1 MKAVASTL
9 GIELP
14 LGDLSD
20 RTPTLAEWVAQKL
33 GKPLSGGEVMSFDN
47 ISVVVRKLRRKKL
60 AEALVSK
67 A

>member
-1 MKAVASTL
+1 MKVVASTL

-14 LGDLSD
+14 LESISE
-20 RTPTLAEWVAQKL
+20 RAPTLAEWFAQKL
-33 GKPLSGGEVMSFDN
+33 GRDIEGGEILSFDN
-47 ISVVVRKLRRKKL
+47 IAVTVRKLRRRKL